1 MTKKVISII
10 FLIVTSLIFA
20 TSVFAD
26 YVGVPTT
33 NFDIVFNKEVKNSH
47 TITVLDNDDNNITGQ
62 TLDKFYTSY
71 SINNPQCKIVIGA
84 NHQFQIRVV
93 FNLFHNTD
101 SSITDTIGYKVKLIY
116 QSKAVSDNYNELE
129 VSADNTG
136 AEDKFYFTTGNRNG
150 TWTTYTYS
158 LAFSF
163 EEGFGDNLA
172 PGDYEAEIRIE
183 VQSNE

>member
-20 TSVFAD
+20 TAVFAE
-26 YVGVPTT
+26 YVGLPTT
-33 NFDIVFNKEVKNSH
+33 NFDIVFKKVVDNTH
-47 TITVLDNDDNNITGQ
+47 TIAVLDSSNSNIINK
-62 TLDKFYTSY
+62 TLDRFHTNYTL
-71 SINNPQCKIVIGA
+71 NDPQCKIVVGA
-84 NHQFQIRVV
+84 NHEFKIRVV
-93 FNLFHNTD
+93 FNLFHNTTD
-101 SSITDTIGYKVKLIY
+101 SSIKDTISYKVNLYYSSNSVK
-116 QSKAVSDNYNELE
+116 NYEKLE

-136 AEDKFYFTTGNRNG
+136 AEDKFYFTTGNNKG
-150 TWTTYTYS
+150 VWTEYTYL

-163 EEGFGDNLA
+163 QEGFDEVA